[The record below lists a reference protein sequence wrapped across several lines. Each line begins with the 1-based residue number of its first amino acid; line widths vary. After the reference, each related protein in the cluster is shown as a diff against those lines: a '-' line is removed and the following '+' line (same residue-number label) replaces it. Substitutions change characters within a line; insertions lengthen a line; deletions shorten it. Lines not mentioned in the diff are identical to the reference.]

1 MPRLWKST
9 TVCSTLSIVAVL
21 LASSSAFAAIVPLG
35 GGWQAQVPDD
45 NTVSFVV
52 DASSPDYL
60 LIEVSKDFLYPPGP
74 GGVFPAQ
81 PIDFLQVDT
90 DENTVPR
97 IVILD
102 ESISNQTGVEWTDF
116 HWSLLDGG
124 EVWFDLALSSS
135 FNTDPF
141 EEREWLD
148 LHGYAD
154 PNKVTDLSVW
164 GGSVPHNSNFYP
176 GITPPP
182 DDGGQL
188 VIDVNLDSD
197 DPVSFLFK
205 QFPTPEPSSLAL
217 FLGVGVALL
226 GRRRV
231 S

>member
-52 DASSPDYL
+52 DATSPDYL
-60 LIEVSKDFLYPPGP
+60 LIEVSKDFIYPPGP

-81 PIDFLQVDT
+81 PIDFLQIDT

-124 EVWFDLALSSS
+124 EVWFDLALSSGWS
-135 FNTDPF
+135 TDPF
-141 EEREWLD
+141 MEREWLD

-164 GGSVPHNSNFYP
+164 GGVVPNNSGFFP
-176 GITPPP
+176 GT
-182 DDGGQL
+182 GSGNGEL
-188 VIDVNLDSD
+188 VIDVDLTSD

-217 FLGVGVALL
+217 ILGVGVALL
-226 GRRRV
+226 GRRRT